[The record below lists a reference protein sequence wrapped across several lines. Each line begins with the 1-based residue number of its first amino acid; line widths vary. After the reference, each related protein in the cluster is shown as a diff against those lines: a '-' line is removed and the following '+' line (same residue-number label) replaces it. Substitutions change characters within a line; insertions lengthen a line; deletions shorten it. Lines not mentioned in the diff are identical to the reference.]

1 MSERLASD
9 VARCGP
15 ANLPV
20 ERRYARPLTSY
31 TGRGGTIGCCASPP
45 PPASTDIK
53 EAGYA
58 NRRADRGA
66 CPIRGGRSIQ
76 QGDGAAQV
84 DVGLLQSGL
93 SFCNARQNQAY
104 VCIAWSGLR
113 FCNARQKRRAQP
125 YRKSQI
131 SPSALRRV
139 RRTRSFPC
147 ARRGKI

>member
-1 MSERLASD
+1 MQTAEQ
-9 VARCGP
+9 
-15 ANLPV
+15 
-20 ERRYARPLTSY
+20 
-31 TGRGGTIGCCASPP
+31 IG
-45 PPASTDIK
+45 
-53 EAGYA
+53 
-58 NRRADRGA
+58 GA

-139 RRTRSFPC
+139 RRNRSCLCAWRAIVVRVGGRSPKKDRGC
-147 ARRGKI
+147 VRGALRTVLVSYQTHMHAHARTHACNARRMQEPQAAERT